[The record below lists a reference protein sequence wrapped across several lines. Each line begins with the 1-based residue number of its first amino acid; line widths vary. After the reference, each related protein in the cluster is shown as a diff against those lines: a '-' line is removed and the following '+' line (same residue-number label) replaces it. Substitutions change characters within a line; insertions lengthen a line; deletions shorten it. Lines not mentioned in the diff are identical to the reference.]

1 MMGCCAVNV
10 MFYGSIPMKL
20 VEKNYFS
27 KPSGPA
33 AAKAAIHG
41 QRPTQLLTALVLLLV
56 SVLVGPPLFAQDGAM
71 PQEGKLAIDMEPF
84 TFPMF
89 ERGRLVAKVSMTLT
103 LVVRESGYAEAVRLR
118 LPQIRSDF
126 LGALTTLSRQRFN
139 VNKPI
144 DPDIVRVYLSQ
155 YLNYRL
161 GEGKADVYVKQ
172 ALINPA

>member
-1 MMGCCAVNV
+1 M
-10 MFYGSIPMKL
+10 IP
-20 VEKNYFS
+20 VEKAYS
-27 KPSGPA
+27 LKPSASA
-33 AAKAAIHG
+33 AVIATIHD
-41 QRPTQLLTALVLLLV
+41 QRPLQFLTALVLLLV
-56 SVLVGPPLFAQDGAM
+56 AMLAASPVFAQDGTM
-71 PQEGKLAIDMEPF
+71 PEEGKLAIDMEPF

-103 LVVRESGYAEAVRLR
+103 LVVQQSDYAEAVRLR

-126 LGALTTLSRQRFN
+126 LNALTTLARQRFN